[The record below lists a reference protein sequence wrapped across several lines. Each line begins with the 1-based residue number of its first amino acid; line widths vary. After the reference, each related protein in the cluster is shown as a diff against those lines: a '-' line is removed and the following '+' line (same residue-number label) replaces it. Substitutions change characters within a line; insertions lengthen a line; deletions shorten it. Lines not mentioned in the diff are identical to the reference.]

1 MSTTVEQIYRVI
13 DEMAPFDTQ
22 ESWDNAGLLAGRFDS
37 AVDRVLV
44 ALDMTEGAV
53 AEAKKLGCQL
63 IVTHHP
69 ILFHARRN
77 LREDDPE
84 GRTLCALVRSGLAH
98 IAAHTNFDQA
108 PGGVSDVLAAKL
120 GLMQVETLPGGLRA
134 GLFGQSLETLC
145 QRARQALGAVAR
157 PYGPASSV
165 IKKVAVCGGAGGS
178 LWKTAWEAGCDGYL
192 TGEIH
197 HNDALDACA
206 WGLKLVEAGHFET
219 ERPSVK
225 ELRNALQKRLDAL
238 QYNVMVFESAYTP
251 F

>member
-1 MSTTVEQIYRVI
+1 MSTTVEQIYRLI
-13 DEMAPFDTQ
+13 DEIAPFESQ
-22 ESWDNAGLLAGRFDS
+22 ESWDNAGLLAGRPDRE
-37 AVDRVLV
+37 VERVLV

-53 AEAKKLGCQL
+53 AEAKRLKCQL

-84 GRTLCALVRSGLAH
+84 GRALCALVRADLAH
-98 IAAHTNFDQA
+98 IAAHTNLDQA
-108 PGGVSDVLAAKL
+108 PGGVSDVLADRL
-120 GLMQVETLPGGLRA
+120 GLRQVEALPGGLRA
-134 GLFGQSLETLC
+134 GHFGGSLEALC
-145 QRARQALGAVAR
+145 RKAQQALGGTAR
-157 PYGPASSV
+157 PYGPPSAV
-165 IKKVAVCGGAGGS
+165 LEKVAVCGGAGGS
-178 LWKTAWEAGCDGYL
+178 LWKIAWEAGCDGFL

-206 WGLKLVEAGHFET
+206 WGLKMVEAGHFET